1 MVAKESGCDGG
12 DSQVGMT
19 KIAPLSD
26 GKKKKHEMRRGKEWH
41 KAWCSLVFTMLK

>member
-1 MVAKESGCDGG
+1 MIAKESGCDGG

-26 GKKKKHEMRRGKEWH
+26 GKKKNMR
-41 KAWCSLVFTMLK
+41 